1 LREAQLDPA
10 GVGQEVAER
19 YMLVPG
25 LTDAADVEKVAR
37 FTSTLAHVE
46 RVEVLPFHQLGAANW
61 ADLQLPYQLAN
72 VPPPAPELVRRAE
85 DQFRAHGL
93 TVV

>member
-19 YMLVPG
+19 YVL
-25 LTDAADVEKVAR
+25 VAR

-46 RVEVLPFHQLGAANW
+46 RVEVLPFHQLGAGNW

>member
-1 LREAQLDPA
+1 
-10 GVGQEVAER
+10 
-19 YMLVPG
+19 
-25 LTDAADVEKVAR
+25 
-37 FTSTLAHVE
+37 
-46 RVEVLPFHQLGAANW
+46 VLPFHQLGAGNW